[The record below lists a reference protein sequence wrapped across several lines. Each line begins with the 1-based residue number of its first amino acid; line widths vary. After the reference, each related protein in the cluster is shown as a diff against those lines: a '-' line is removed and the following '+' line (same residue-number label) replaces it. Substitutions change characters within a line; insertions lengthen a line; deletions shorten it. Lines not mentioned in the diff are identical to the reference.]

1 MKLRRK
7 FNLRRIGIEYESV
20 DIEVE
25 GEDAEKLIAEIEAI
39 WKKYSEAIVN
49 GKVS

>member
-7 FNLRRIGIEYESV
+7 YNLRRIELDYESI

-25 GEDAEKLIAEIEAI
+25 GEDAEKLIAEIEAT
-39 WKKYSEAIVN
+39 WKLYSEKIVN
-49 GKVS
+49 GKVN